1 MKKEIFEAQHLVE
14 AKEEAFK
21 KMNMKEEDLI
31 IRICDK
37 SEKENPD
44 MCVIEVYQKDELT
57 QKIKDFLIDIISD
70 MGVNCNIETKTRN
83 DLFYLNILSNIVL
96 LEIFLAHMLLIYS
109 LVHCK
114 ILNFFLLLLM
124 YLLRL
129 FVYLLI
135 LFHRCLRR

>member
-44 MCVIEVYQKDELT
+44 MCVIEVYQKDE
-57 QKIKDFLIDIISD
+57 
-70 MGVNCNIETKTRN
+70 
-83 DLFYLNILSNIVL
+83 
-96 LEIFLAHMLLIYS
+96 
-109 LVHCK
+109 
-114 ILNFFLLLLM
+114 
-124 YLLRL
+124 
-129 FVYLLI
+129 
-135 LFHRCLRR
+135 

>member
-44 MCVIEVYQKDELT
+44 MCVIEVSWKDVSSIGDGSSDAPVLEASGLGVTLENGCKACKKVANKIVPPCYEDGCIEWLKEL
-57 QKIKDFLIDIISD
+57 
-70 MGVNCNIETKTRN
+70 
-83 DLFYLNILSNIVL
+83 
-96 LEIFLAHMLLIYS
+96 
-109 LVHCK
+109 
-114 ILNFFLLLLM
+114 
-124 YLLRL
+124 
-129 FVYLLI
+129 
-135 LFHRCLRR
+135 